1 MAPLTNGT
9 NGGYLEEITGVSGG
23 PGVGKLN
30 SPKPHKQGPFQKGIK
45 SMNGQKQQTRVK
57 RMGWLACLVL
67 LLVSACA
74 PAAQAQ
80 TRLIVRDSLG
90 LPGIN
95 LTCLL
100 AGCKVVTGLG
110 DPNGQLFLVTLPAIL
125 NPVTAILKLNLQLGI
140 LSVEVDQTVNP
151 TQPNSAGTPSYLT
164 DSAPVSYYGAT
175 VWHGYLVQPGNQLI
189 RTAQTQSAF
198 NATGSGVVVAVIDTG
213 VDINHPVLKAVLYK
227 GYDFTRNTAGG
238 NEDVDVSG
246 NSSSNSNSASP
257 ATLDQRTVAVLDQR
271 SVAVLDGGGNNYS
284 DFGHGTMTAGLVH
297 LVAPQAKIMP
307 LKVFTASGSA
317 YESDILRAIYYAVGN
332 GAQVMSMSW
341 NLSSYSTELAKAI
354 QYSNSKGVVSV
365 ASAGNSGQMTAVY
378 PGALPGVIDV
388 ASTSLNDTQSSF
400 TNYGAPPV
408 WMAAPGEGIVT
419 TYPWGTYAAGWGTS
433 FSTPLVAGTAA
444 LMMGAN
450 SKCPSSSVPSGLADA
465 HYIGY
470 LDLGFG
476 RLDTYQAMQAC
487 NLLP

>member
-1 MAPLTNGT
+1 M
-9 NGGYLEEITGVSGG
+9 
-23 PGVGKLN
+23 
-30 SPKPHKQGPFQKGIK
+30 
-45 SMNGQKQQTRVK
+45 
-57 RMGWLACLVL
+57 
-67 LLVSACA
+67 
-74 PAAQAQ
+74 
-80 TRLIVRDSLG
+80 
-90 LPGIN
+90 
-95 LTCLL
+95 
-100 AGCKVVTGLG
+100 VTWCS
-110 DPNGQLFLVTLPAIL
+110 QV
-125 NPVTAILKLNLQLGI
+125 
-140 LSVEVDQTVNP
+140 
-151 TQPNSAGTPSYLT
+151 
-164 DSAPVSYYGAT
+164 
-175 VWHGYLVQPGNQLI
+175 NQLI
-189 RTAQTQSAF
+189 RTAQTQAAF

-238 NEDVDVSG
+238 NEDVDVTG

-365 ASAGNSGQMTAVY
+365 ASAGNSGQRTAVY

-388 ASTSLNDTQSSF
+388 ASTSAQRH
-400 TNYGAPPV
+400 A
-408 WMAAPGEGIVT
+408 IVFHQL
-419 TYPWGTYAAGWGTS
+419 WCAAGLDGRSWRRYCHD
-433 FSTPLVAGTAA
+433 L
-444 LMMGAN
+444 
-450 SKCPSSSVPSGLADA
+450 SVGHLCSGLGHFIQHAA
-465 HYIGY
+465 RRGHC
-470 LDLGFG
+470 GFDDG
-476 RLDTYQAMQAC
+476 Q
-487 NLLP
+487 